1 VSLGHHFASAADLLQ
16 SKENAKELM
25 TIQASKPSAD
35 SFIKPTLSVRIKA
48 HLQIMRL
55 DHSIKNIFVL
65 PGIIVPLS
73 VLGTSRLSP
82 HLGWNLVAGFIATT
96 LIACSNY
103 VLNEVLDAPFDRL
116 HPKKQNRPAAQGLV
130 SVPFAYAQWL
140 LMMVVGMAL
149 ALTISRDF
157 AYTAGMLWIMG
168 CLYNIPPIRTKDK
181 VYLDVLSESVNNPL
195 RMLLG
200 WYMVTSLLVPP
211 VSLLICYWM
220 GGCYLM
226 ALKRFSEYREIGD
239 PKVAGAYRK
248 SFQHYTEVS
257 LLTSVVFYA
266 SAGMLF
272 FGAFIMRYRIELI
285 LVFPLVALLMS
296 TYFRLAFQPN
306 SAAQNPEKLY
316 REPRLMIEALLVAA
330 SMIALLCINSIRTA
344 NAMSEVM
351 YRGVAYF
358 SRLAA

>member
-1 VSLGHHFASAADLLQ
+1 
-16 SKENAKELM
+16 
-25 TIQASKPSAD
+25 
-35 SFIKPTLSVRIKA
+35 
-48 HLQIMRL
+48 MRL

-73 VLGTSRLSP
+73 VLGTSRLQP
-82 HLGWNLVAGFIATT
+82 HLGWNIVVGFVATT

-116 HPKKQNRPAAQGLV
+116 HPKKQSRPTALGLV

-149 ALTISRDF
+149 ALTISRFF
-157 AYTAGMLWIMG
+157 AYTAGALWIMG

-220 GGCYLM
+220 GGC
-226 ALKRFSEYREIGD
+226 
-239 PKVAGAYRK
+239 
-248 SFQHYTEVS
+248 
-257 LLTSVVFYA
+257 
-266 SAGMLF
+266 
-272 FGAFIMRYRIELI
+272 
-285 LVFPLVALLMS
+285 
-296 TYFRLAFQPN
+296 
-306 SAAQNPEKLY
+306 
-316 REPRLMIEALLVAA
+316 
-330 SMIALLCINSIRTA
+330 
-344 NAMSEVM
+344 
-351 YRGVAYF
+351 
-358 SRLAA
+358 

>member
-1 VSLGHHFASAADLLQ
+1 MS
-16 SKENAKELM
+16 
-25 TIQASKPSAD
+25 IQASPSSSA
-35 SFIKPTLSVRIKA
+35 FIRKPTFAVRLRA
-48 HLQIMRL
+48 HMQIMRL

-82 HLGWNLVAGFIATT
+82 HLGWNLVVGFVATT

-116 HPKKQNRPAAQGLV
+116 HPKKKNRPTAQGLV
-130 SVPFAYAQWL
+130 SVPLAYAQWL
-140 LMMVVGMAL
+140 LMMIVGMAL
-149 ALTISRDF
+149 ALTISRFF
-157 AYTAGMLWIMG
+157 AYTAGALWIMG

-211 VSLLICYWM
+211 ASLLICYWM

-239 PKVAGAYRK
+239 PQVAGAYRK

-257 LLTSVVFYA
+257 LLTSVTFYA
-266 SAGMLF
+266 SASMLF

-316 REPRLMIEALLVAA
+316 REPRLMIEATLVAV
-330 SMIALLCINSIRTA
+330 SMIALLCIDIP
-344 NAMSEVM
+344 VL
-351 YRGVAYF
+351 GKIF
-358 SRLAA
+358 SPTLPSALGR